1 MRRYTEVNS
10 GEEAMGYHA
19 EAGCTI
25 CTKTRGRT
33 KAWQL
38 EEHLQL

>member
-1 MRRYTEVNS
+1 MRGYTGDS
-10 GEEAMGYHA
+10 CEEAMEYCA
-19 EAGCTI
+19 DAGRMV
-25 CTKTRGRT
+25 CTKTRGAT